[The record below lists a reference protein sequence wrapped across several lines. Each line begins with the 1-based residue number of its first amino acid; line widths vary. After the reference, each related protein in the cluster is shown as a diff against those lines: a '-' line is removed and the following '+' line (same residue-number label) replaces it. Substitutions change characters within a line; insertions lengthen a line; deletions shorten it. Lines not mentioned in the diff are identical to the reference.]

1 MQRHGRWLWILAAL
15 FALRVTAQLLA
26 LVVDSPVLPR
36 FESWHSGLLPYPLLL
51 GTQFLILAWLAT
63 TASRVS
69 RAVVQPSRKFGRLV
83 LGVAAIYGMT
93 MLARLVLGATVLSE
107 IRWFASPV
115 PTIFHL
121 VLAGYLFVYG
131 RVHYHG

>member
-115 PTIFHL
+115 PTMFHL